1 MIPRTPSRA
10 NAWRHATGRWAAWV
24 YLAVALCHCSA
35 QAESITLHTRWRT
48 GSTNLSAA
56 TPHDGT
62 VTWDAARTAVVVC
75 DMWDQHHCPDATER
89 VGEMA
94 PAMNEVLL
102 AARAKGM
109 LILHCPSDTLKF
121 YQDHPGRKL
130 AQSAPPVKTAIPL
143 QGWCSRVSDLE
154 ALYPSMIPTAAAMDA
169 QNAPATEPGRASIRR

>member
-1 MIPRTPSRA
+1 MIPRTPSWA

-89 VGEMA
+89 V
-94 PAMNEVLL
+94 
-102 AARAKGM
+102 ARW
-109 LILHCPSDTLKF
+109 PR
-121 YQDHPGRKL
+121 P
-130 AQSAPPVKTAIPL
+130 
-143 QGWCSRVSDLE
+143 
-154 ALYPSMIPTAAAMDA
+154 
-169 QNAPATEPGRASIRR
+169 